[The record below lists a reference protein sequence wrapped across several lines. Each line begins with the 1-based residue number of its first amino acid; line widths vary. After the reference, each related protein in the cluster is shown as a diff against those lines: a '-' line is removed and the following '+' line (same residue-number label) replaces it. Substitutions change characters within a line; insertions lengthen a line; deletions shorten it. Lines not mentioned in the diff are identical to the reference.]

1 METEMLVLARQDVE
15 EKGFLDLDLDPTLD
29 LFSEI
34 ERLKKE
40 KNAIL
45 LAHYYQEPDIQDVAD
60 YIGDSLG
67 LAQQAEKTNADM
79 IVFAG
84 VHFMAE
90 TAKILNPTK
99 KVVIPDLKAGC
110 SLSDSCPPPLF
121 KKFKDEHP
129 DHVVVSYINCS
140 AGIKALSDVICTSS
154 NAKVIVE
161 SFPKDQK
168 IIFAPDKNLGA
179 YINKV
184 TGRNMLLWNGA
195 CMVHEIFS
203 LEKITKLKVRHPN
216 AKVIAHP
223 ECEDPVLR
231 IADFIGSTTGLLK
244 YTQKDDAKEFIVV
257 TETGIIH
264 QMQKVNPTKTFI
276 PAPPDNNCACNDCPH
291 MKRNTLEKLYL
302 CMEYEVPDITM
313 EEELR
318 LAAKKP
324 IERMLNTLIQN
335 NCSKVLADI
344 KDMKI
349 IAMEDQQ
356 WLNEEFLPRATTF
369 GFKAIA
375 IVKPDYYFNQVAVET
390 ISYKVDKE
398 KLTIN
403 FFDNIDDA
411 KAWLAKMG

>member
-1 METEMLVLARQDVE
+1 MNTDTLSVAKREVDK
-15 EKGFLDLDLDPTLD
+15 KGFLDVGIDPTLD
-29 LFSEI
+29 LFAEI

-40 KNAIL
+40 KNAVL
-45 LAHYYQEPDIQDVAD
+45 LAHYYQDADIQDVAD

-67 LAQQAEKTNADM
+67 LAQQAEKTKADM

-90 TAKILNPTK
+90 TAKILNPTR

-154 NAKVIVE
+154 NAKVVVE
-161 SFPKDQK
+161 SFPKEQK

-179 YINKV
+179 YINKT

-203 LEKITKLKVRHPN
+203 LEKITRLKVRHPN
-216 AKVIAHP
+216 AKLIAHP

-231 IADFIGSTTGLLK
+231 IADYIGSTTGLLK
-244 YTQKDDAKEFIVV
+244 YTQTDSSQEYIVA
-257 TETGIIH
+257 TETGILH
-264 QMQKVNPTKTFI
+264 QMMKANPFKTFI

-291 MKRNTLEKLYL
+291 MKRNTLEKIYL
-302 CMEYEVPDITM
+302 CMEYEMPEITM
-313 EEELR
+313 HEELR
-318 LAAKKP
+318 LAGKKP
-324 IERMLNTLIQN
+324 IDRMLQI
-335 NCSKVLADI
+335 SK
-344 KDMKI
+344 
-349 IAMEDQQ
+349 
-356 WLNEEFLPRATTF
+356 
-369 GFKAIA
+369 KAG
-375 IVKPDYYFNQVAVET
+375 
-390 ISYKVDKE
+390 
-398 KLTIN
+398 L
-403 FFDNIDDA
+403 
-411 KAWLAKMG
+411 

>member
-1 METEMLVLARQDVE
+1 MKLQTPAISSLDPNARLLDEQ
-15 EKGFLDLDLDPTLD
+15 GFLDIEIDPTLD
-29 LFSEI
+29 LFAEI

-67 LAQQAEKTNADM
+67 LAQQAERTTADM

-90 TAKILNPTK
+90 TAKILNPKK

-121 KKFKDEHP
+121 KKFKEQHP

-154 NAKVIVE
+154 NAKAVVE
-161 SFPKDQK
+161 SFPKEQP

-179 YINKV
+179 WVNKS

-203 LEKITKLKVRHPN
+203 MEKITKLKLRHPN
-216 AKVIAHP
+216 AKLIAHP
-223 ECEDPVLR
+223 ECEDPILR
-231 IADFIGSTTGLLK
+231 MADFIGSTTGLLK
-244 YTQKDDAKEFIVV
+244 FTQSDPSQEYIIA
-257 TETGIIH
+257 TETGILH
-264 QMQKVNPTKTFI
+264 QMMKASPLKTFI
-276 PAPPDNNCACNDCPH
+276 PAPPDNSCACNDCPH

-302 CMEYEVPDITM
+302 CMEYEQPEITM
-313 EEELR
+313 DEELR
-318 LAAKKP
+318 LAALKP
-324 IERMLNTLIQN
+324 IKRMLEIS
-335 NCSKVLADI
+335 SKAGL
-344 KDMKI
+344 
-349 IAMEDQQ
+349 
-356 WLNEEFLPRATTF
+356 
-369 GFKAIA
+369 
-375 IVKPDYYFNQVAVET
+375 
-390 ISYKVDKE
+390 
-398 KLTIN
+398 
-403 FFDNIDDA
+403 
-411 KAWLAKMG
+411 